1 MEDLNIP
8 LRTLS
13 DDSLF
18 EFSKALSEMGIE
30 AAEAKNIIDQLNTA
44 TLGLIK
50 VTKPLTDVDLFDP
63 RENTVV
69 ELMRQGV
76 DVSPFLEADSALE
89 KISKTATK
97 AATKTKQITE
107 EAKRIRSA
115 AEMVG
120 NSFENAFMG
129 VIKGTLSI
137 KDAFRSMAANIIA
150 ELYRIFI
157 VKQITGFI
165 SGFIAD
171 PAMFGGLSGDGGAV
185 RPKVRPM
192 QEGGPINAGRPYLV
206 GEAGPELIV
215 PRQAGTVIP
224 NHELGGGVVVNQT
237 INVSTGVQQTVRN
250 EIQTLLPQI
259 AEASKSAVLDARRR
273 GGSFASAF

>member
-1 MEDLNIP
+1 
-8 LRTLS
+8 
-13 DDSLF
+13 
-18 EFSKALSEMGIE
+18 
-30 AAEAKNIIDQLNTA
+30 EAKNIIDQLNTA
-44 TLGLIK
+44 TLGLIQ
-50 VTKPLTDVDLFDP
+50 VTKPLKDVDLFDP
-63 RENTVV
+63 RENTLVD
-69 ELMRQGV
+69 LLRQGV
-76 DVSPFLEADSALE
+76 DVSPFLEADSALN
-89 KISKTATK
+89 KIGKTTSKTAE
-97 AATKTKQITE
+97 KTIKDTIRITE
-107 EAKRIRSA
+107 ETKKLRSA
-115 AEMVG
+115 ADMVG
-120 NSFENAFMG
+120 NSFERAFMSA
-129 VIKGTLSI
+129 VTGTGSV